1 MLCDASV
8 PHFFV
13 CIFGDTSSQ
22 FDSSQA
28 LRFRVSSYAGLDQ
41 KTVMHVGVVLF
52 FACRLLGRPC
62 GAGAEFRRPAE
73 LCGTLSCQSSP
84 FSLSGPTIGPLI
96 PLSPHSATAVY
107 QILLF
112 SKLGQKVCERV
123 GFRFD
128 SDWKGLRHHLVREAR
143 QCSGR
148 QWRRLSSAEF
158 GTLSAR
164 DLVQTENKQ
173 SEVSVSDARRVR
185 DCESGA
191 W

>member
-1 MLCDASV
+1 MCPSVLNQNKRQNVSFNCCTIQPVFVSCLMSFKPESSPESSFELFTAQSYFISTILLMLCDASV

-28 LRFRVSSYAGLDQ
+28 LRFRVSSYAGLDS

-84 FSLSGPTIGPLI
+84 FSLSGPTIALVYSLI
-96 PLSPHSATAVY
+96 PSFCRNSLPKY
-107 QILLF
+107 CCFL
-112 SKLGQKVCERV
+112 
-123 GFRFD
+123 
-128 SDWKGLRHHLVREAR
+128 
-143 QCSGR
+143 
-148 QWRRLSSAEF
+148 
-158 GTLSAR
+158 
-164 DLVQTENKQ
+164 N
-173 SEVSVSDARRVR
+173 
-185 DCESGA
+185 
-191 W
+191 